1 MHVLD
6 AIKTRRSVRK
16 YQNRPV
22 PDELVDKLLAAA
34 MQAPSARNQQPW
46 QFAIIDDPKILA
58 EIPAFMPNA
67 AMAAHA
73 PLAILICGDLS
84 LETSPGYWVVDC
96 AAAAQNMLLAAH
108 GLELGAV
115 WCGVYPREPRMDGL
129 RQLLGLPENVVAHS
143 LVVLGYPGEQLPPV
157 NRYKPERV
165 HRNKWEKR

>member
-96 AAAAQNMLLAAH
+96 AAAAQNVLLAAH

-129 RQLLGLPENVVAHS
+129 RRLLGLPENVVAHS
-143 LVVLGYPGEQLPPV
+143 LVVLGYPAEQLPPV

-165 HRNKWEKR
+165 HRNKWAK